1 MRACITVLLFLTG
14 WTLAAQ
20 LAYEGQVLDAATG
33 APIPFVNIGILNRG
47 IGTVSD
53 ADGNFLLE
61 FYPRE
66 AGPGDVLRL
75 SSLGYQPKE
84 IPLEHLDPRVLAYTF
99 RLQPDPISLQEVV
112 VSDKKL
118 LEAEQTHGYPD
129 LIGKGIGY
137 WKDSVSL
144 GGELASRINL
154 RKGLYRLNSLFFHV
168 MENPAD
174 SLLLRINI
182 YSPDSG
188 AGNPGENLNKSG
200 KNILYTLRGG
210 TIFSGIDLAPYDI
223 WARDD
228 VIVSLE
234 LLGVYGAETVGLALP
249 AGEYPGGKS
258 WRRYASQ
265 GSWQPIEGAVVG
277 FSVQMTLFTDNPR
290 RLPGKRALRRQRK
303 NEQEISGMVF
313 MEGPRARG
321 YPASAPIIGA
331 TVRNY
336 TRNVVIETDKWGRY
350 QMMVSPGDILGVSAP
365 GYYQILLEIETPKD
379 FNFKLHRIGDLPM
392 VWKDK

>member
-1 MRACITVLLFLTG
+1 MRALLATCLLLTG
-14 WTLAAQ
+14 LALQGQ
-20 LAYEGQVLDAATG
+20 LAYEGRVLDASTG
-33 APIPFVNIGILNRG
+33 RPIPFVNIGILSRG

-66 AGPGDVLRL
+66 VGPGDVLRL

-84 IPLEHLDPRVLAYTF
+84 IPLEKLDPRVAAFTF
-99 RLQPDPISLQEVV
+99 RLQPDAISLQEVV

-137 WKDSVSL
+137 WKDSVAL
-144 GGELASRINL
+144 GGELASLIRL
-154 RKGLYRLNSLFFHV
+154 RKGLYRLNSLNFHV
-168 MENPAD
+168 LENPAD

-182 YSPDSG
+182 YSPDTG

-210 TIFSGIDLAPYDI
+210 TIFSVIDLAPYDL
-223 WARDD
+223 WARND

-234 LLGVYGAETVGLALP
+234 LLGLYGAETIGLALP
-249 AGEYPGGKS
+249 AGGYPGGKS

-265 GSWQPIEGAVVG
+265 GSWEPIDGSVVG
-277 FSVQMTLFTDNPR
+277 FSLQMTLFTDNPR
-290 RLPGKRALRRQRK
+290 RLPGKRALRRQQKKER
-303 NEQEISGMVF
+303 EISGKVF
-313 MEGPRARG
+313 REGPQARG

-336 TRNVVIETDKWGRY
+336 TQNEAVETDKWGRY
-350 QMMVSPGDILGVSAP
+350 HIKVAPGDILGVSYP
-365 GYYQILLEIETPKD
+365 DHYQIVLEIETPKD
-379 FNFKLHRIGDLPM
+379 INFKLHRIGDLPM
-392 VWKDK
+392 VWKDQ